1 MSKNW
6 PLEETIKR
14 YIYIYTHHSPCSI
27 ESPLLNSRN
36 RQSLLLEKKI
46 TRLIHAAT
54 RRLQRPLPHDNRRGV
69 ISRWRKGSLLLLRRR
84 KPASR
89 LVGSA
94 LLGSTLT
101 FQFPRFISSVR
112 AWCTGC
118 TLGKERSLVIFLP
131 SFFICV
137 YIYICETKYSSNKRD
152 EWSSWPFRV
161 EKVTLNCLNS
171 HDSRGFRLAGRRRRS
186 RADRDSVNGG
196 NFSRNASL
204 RLRDG

>member
-1 MSKNW
+1 MRLGVEKL
-6 PLEETIKR
+6 LEETIKR
-14 YIYIYTHHSPCSI
+14 DIYVYTI
-27 ESPLLNSRN
+27 GLVPLNLLSNSRD

-89 LVGSA
+89 LVGST

-101 FQFPRFISSVR
+101 FQFPRFISSIR

-118 TLGKERSLVIFLP
+118 TLGKERSLVIFVP
-131 SFFICV
+131 SLFVCIYVCIYMY
-137 YIYICETKYSSNKRD
+137 YIPAKYSSNKRD
-152 EWSSWPFRV
+152 EWSP
-161 EKVTLNCLNS
+161 
-171 HDSRGFRLAGRRRRS
+171 
-186 RADRDSVNGG
+186 
-196 NFSRNASL
+196 
-204 RLRDG
+204 

>member
-1 MSKNW
+1 MRLGVEKLASRRDNKK
-6 PLEETIKR
+6 I

-137 YIYICETKYSSNKRD
+137 YIYIYVRRNIPLINAMNDRRGR
-152 EWSSWPFRV
+152 FV
-161 EKVTLNCLNS
+161 
-171 HDSRGFRLAGRRRRS
+171 SRR
-186 RADRDSVNGG
+186 
-196 NFSRNASL
+196 L
-204 RLRDG
+204 RLIA